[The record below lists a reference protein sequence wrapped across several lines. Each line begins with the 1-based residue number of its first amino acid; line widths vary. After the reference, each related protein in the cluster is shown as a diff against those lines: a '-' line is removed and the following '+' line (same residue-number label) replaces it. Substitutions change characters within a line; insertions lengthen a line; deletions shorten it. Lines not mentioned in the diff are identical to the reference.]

1 MYEIVMTSGDRA
13 ECETIAACLTAAAT
27 LAEDS
32 GWGANVHRVFVGAT
46 ETDAQ
51 AAWAKEHLR
60 PVLVRHIVEVRP

>member
-32 GWGANVHRVFVGAT
+32 GWGASVEIVNGDEGSHAIT
-46 ETDAQ
+46 SA
-51 AAWAKEHLR
+51 LR
-60 PVLVRHIVEVRP
+60 LVANRHVREVRP